1 MTTPSPTERPDQLPA
16 GTGALGLLWL
26 LMSLGMLFLTTLVA
40 FWVVRG
46 GLEVADLQVAPGG
59 LPLGAWL
66 GTASLVLLSWVAE
79 KAARQAGGARGL
91 SQAAAGLSLLF
102 LALQAWNWWELFAA
116 GYGAGTGLYS
126 FSFYVLTGLH
136 AAHVICGVVYQ
147 FHALQHSERA
157 DKRRAAAIYWHFLFL
172 CWLLILGTLH
182 GTASES
188 GPLWVGRVFYGLA
201 WGAAV
206 GGVLCWLRTVQ
217 LIWKKDGLGFG
228 LLGIFPLFSVVFG
241 WVRFQEHDNLRV
253 MILWQVCI
261 AVGMLGW
268 IMSASLL
275 VP

>member
-1 MTTPSPTERPDQLPA
+1 MNTPNPHERPHQLPA
-16 GTGALGLLWL
+16 GTGALGLFWL
-26 LMSLGMLFLTTLVA
+26 LLSLGMLFLTTLVA

-46 GLEVADLQVAPGG
+46 GMELSQLEPIPSGMPFGVWVGSAVLVAL
-59 LPLGAWL
+59 
-66 GTASLVLLSWVAE
+66 SLLAE
-79 KAARQAGGARGL
+79 RAARKPETDHLLLRACAV
-91 SQAAAGLSLLF
+91 ASLLF
-102 LALQAWNWWELFAA
+102 LGLQAWNWNELYAIGHGAA
-116 GYGAGTGLYS
+116 SGLAA
-126 FSFYVLTGLH
+126 FSFFVLTGLH
-136 AAHVICGVVYQ
+136 AVHVIGGVVYQ
-147 FHALQHSERA
+147 FHALKHA
-157 DKRRAAAIYWHFLFL
+157 DDVGKRRAAATYWHFLFL
-172 CWLLILGTLH
+172 CWVLIVGTVY
-182 GTASES
+182 GTATEA

-217 LIWKKDGLGFG
+217 LIWAKDGLMFG

-253 MILWQVCI
+253 MIAWQVCI